1 MLILTYSLLLAAT
14 PEAFTHAV
22 RPALQ
27 QHCGACHSAKS
38 RVNFLKA
45 ESAADIQAQRG
56 LWRNVAT
63 QIRNRTMPPAPAKIT
78 EAERLEV
85 ATWIDDRLRQTAC
98 DAGSFAGPALV
109 KRLNR
114 REYRNT
120 VRDLLGIDFA
130 VNEIFPAD
138 GTGGEGFDTNGE
150 TLYVP
155 PMLMERYL
163 EAAQQILDRVIITP
177 ALNRTISANSL
188 RPDYTGTGP
197 TRIVLPGDEI
207 SIPITVYAD
216 GDYEMRVL
224 QERSTQ
230 HPLTYTVTVDGKPAG
245 TGNIA
250 RYESKGPNGATRVV
264 RVSKGSHVFGVKANE
279 HPLEVYSL
287 TLNQRLTGI
296 SAEKRAAHY
305 RLFQMEPGETPLN
318 PRAAARRLIARFLR
332 QSFRRPVTEAEIE
345 RIMSLYDRA
354 AVRDDPYEERIK
366 LALKAILVSP
376 SFLIRVEQPHA
387 KPGIQPLSG
396 YELATR
402 LSYFLWSTMPDAEL
416 SGLADQGKLQDPQV
430 LAAQVDRLLDDPRS
444 RVFANSFIG
453 QWLGTK
459 DLGGRVA
466 PTINDVADFYT
477 PEIAADLR
485 EEPIML
491 FQHIVGENRSL
502 LDLLNANYTYL
513 TERLVRF
520 YQVEGQFPQVRGNVF
535 QKVQWPDDRRAGVLG
550 MGAVLAMTSSFKQT
564 SPVLRGAWVLDT
576 LFGTPVPPPPPDVPP
591 LDTAAAKKEKLTI
604 RQKLLKHRENQTC
617 ATCHNLMDPI
627 GFGLENFDWM
637 GRWRTEDNG
646 QPIDAAGSLPGGDRF
661 EGPVALRNVL
671 LKRQDEFLRHLTAK
685 VLGYSLGRAL
695 QDADHC
701 TVQRLVDAVAKD
713 GYRARTLLREIVLSV
728 PFRNSQ
734 ADARLVEPPAA
745 PPKRIKIT
753 EKDK

>member
-1 MLILTYSLLLAAT
+1 MLIFTIGLLLAAT
-14 PEAFTHAV
+14 PEVFTHSV
-22 RPALQ
+22 RPTLE
-27 QHCGACHSAKS
+27 QHCGTCHAAKS

-45 ESAADIQAQRG
+45 ATAADIQAQRG

-78 EAERLEV
+78 EVERLDV
-85 ATWIDDRLRQTAC
+85 AKWIDDRLRETAC
-98 DAGSFAGPALV
+98 DAGSYAGPALV

-120 VRDLLGIDFA
+120 IRDLLGIDFA

-155 PMLMERYL
+155 PLLMERYL
-163 EAAQQILDRVIITP
+163 EAAQQVLDRVIITP
-177 ALNRTISANSL
+177 ALNRTVNANAM
-188 RPDYTGTGP
+188 RPDYAGTGP
-197 TRIVLPGDEI
+197 RRILLPGQEM
-207 SIPITVYAD
+207 SVPLTVYAD
-216 GDYEMRVL
+216 GEYDVRIL
-224 QERSTQ
+224 QERSTLG
-230 HPLTYTVTVDGKPAG
+230 PLTYTVTVDGKAAG
-245 TGNIA
+245 TGTVA
-250 RYESKGPNGATRVV
+250 RYESRAPNGQSRVV

-279 HPLEVYSL
+279 SELEIYSL
-287 TLNQRLTGI
+287 TLTQRMGDT
-296 SAEKRAAHY
+296 SAEKRATHY
-305 RLFQMEPGETPLN
+305 RLFQMEPGETPMN
-318 PRAAARRLIARFLR
+318 PRATAKRLIARFMR
-332 QSFRRPVTEAEIE
+332 QSYRRPVTEAEVE
-345 RIMSLYDRA
+345 RLMTLYDRA
-354 AVRDDPYEERIK
+354 AVRDDPYEERLK

-376 SFLIRVEQPHA
+376 AFLLRVEQPSA
-387 KPGIQPLSG
+387 KPGIQPLTDH
-396 YELATR
+396 ELASR

-416 SGLADQGKLQDPQV
+416 AQLADLGKLQDPKI

-466 PTINDVADFYT
+466 PTTNDVADYYT

-485 EEPIML
+485 EEPVML
-491 FQHIVGENRSL
+491 LQHIIGENRSL

-520 YQVEGQFPQVRGNVF
+520 YQLDLPVKGNVF
-535 QKVQWPDDRRAGVLG
+535 QKVTWPDDRRAGVLG

-576 LFGTPVPPPPPDVPP
+576 LFGTPVPPPPPDIPP
-591 LDTAAAKKEKLTI
+591 LDTAAAKKQKMTI
-604 RQKLLKHRENQTC
+604 RQKLLKHREDQTC

-646 QPIDAAGSLPGGDRF
+646 QPIDAAGALPGGDRF
-661 EGPVALRNVL
+661 EGPVQLRTALM
-671 LKRQDEFLRHLTAK
+671 KRQEEFLRHLSAK
-685 VLGYSLGRAL
+685 VMGYALGRAL

-701 TVQRLVDAVAKD
+701 TVQKLVDTVSKD

-734 ADARLVEPPAA
+734 AGAHLAEPLPAA
-745 PPKRIKIT
+745 PKRLQRP
-753 EKDK
+753 EK

>member
-1 MLILTYSLLLAAT
+1 VLIFAIGLLAAD
-14 PEAFTHAV
+14 PGAFTHSV
-22 RPALQ
+22 RPVLA
-27 QHCGACHSAKS
+27 QHCGTCHTAKS

-45 ESAADIQAQRG
+45 ESAAEIQAQRG
-56 LWRNVAT
+56 MWRNVAT

-78 EAERLEV
+78 EVERLDV
-85 ATWIDDRLRQTAC
+85 ARWIEDRLRETAC
-98 DAGSFAGPALV
+98 DAGNYAGPALV

-120 VRDLLGIDFA
+120 IRELLGIDYA
-130 VNEIFPAD
+130 VNEVFPAD

-150 TLYVP
+150 TLYIP

-163 EAAQQILDRVIITP
+163 EAAQQVLDRVILTP
-177 ALNRTISANSL
+177 ALNRTINAKAM
-188 RPDYTGTGP
+188 RPDYTGTTP
-197 TRIVLPGDEI
+197 LRVVLPGEEI
-207 SIPITVYAD
+207 TIPMTVYAD
-216 GDYEMRVL
+216 GDYDMRVL

-245 TGNIA
+245 TGTIA

-264 RVSKGSHVFGVKANE
+264 RVSKGSHVFGVRANE
-279 HPLEVYSL
+279 HPLEIYSL
-287 TLNQRLTGI
+287 TLNQRLTDV

-318 PRAAARRLIARFLR
+318 PRASARRLVAGFMRR
-332 QSFRRPVTEAEIE
+332 SFRRPVTDAEVE
-345 RIMSLYDRA
+345 RIMTLYDRA

-366 LALKAILVSP
+366 LALKGVLVSP
-376 SFLIRVEQPHA
+376 AFLLRVEQPSA
-387 KPGIQPLSG
+387 KPGIQPLSDH
-396 YELATR
+396 ELATR

-416 SGLADQGKLQDPQV
+416 SSLADAGRLRDSQV
-430 LAAQVDRLLDDPRS
+430 LAAQVDRMLDDPRA
-444 RVFANSFIG
+444 RVFANSFVG

-485 EEPIML
+485 EEPVML
-491 FQHIVGENRSL
+491 MQHMIGENRSL
-502 LDLLNANYTYL
+502 LDLLTANYTYL

-520 YQVEGQFPQVRGNVF
+520 YQVENQFPELKGNVF
-535 QKVQWPDDRRAGVLG
+535 QKVTWPDDRRAGVLG

-576 LFGTPVPPPPPDVPP
+576 LFGTPVPPPPPDIPP
-591 LDTAAAKKEKLTI
+591 LDTAAARKEKVTV
-604 RQKLLKHRENQTC
+604 RQKLMKHREDQTC

-637 GRWRTEDNG
+637 GRWRAEDNG
-646 QPIDAAGSLPGGDRF
+646 KPIDAAGELPGGDRF
-661 EGPVALRNVL
+661 DGPVALRATL
-671 LKRQDEFLRHLTAK
+671 MKRQDEFLRHLTAK
-685 VLGYSLGRAL
+685 VMGYGLGRAL

-701 TVQRLVDAVAKD
+701 TVQKLVDAVAKD
-713 GYRARTLLREIVLSV
+713 GYRTRTLLREIVLSV
-728 PFRNSQ
+728 PFRNTQ
-734 ADARLVEPPAA
+734 ADARLVEPPAV
-745 PPKRIKIT
+745 PKKQARP
-753 EKDK
+753 EK

>member
-1 MLILTYSLLLAAT
+1 MILTISLLLAAA
-14 PEAFTHAV
+14 PEAFTSAV
-22 RPALQ
+22 RPVLERN
-27 QHCGACHSAKS
+27 CGTCHSAKS

-45 ESAADIQAQRG
+45 ATAADIQAQRG

-78 EAERLEV
+78 ETERLDV
-85 ATWIDDRLRQTAC
+85 AKWIDDRLRETAC

-120 VRDLLGIDFA
+120 IRDLLGLDVAI
-130 VNEIFPAD
+130 NEIFPAD

-155 PMLMERYL
+155 PLLMERYL

-177 ALNRTISANSL
+177 PLNRTISGNAM

-197 TRIVLPGDEI
+197 VRAVLPGDSI
-207 SIPITVYAD
+207 SVPITVYAD
-216 GDYEMRVL
+216 GDYDVRVL
-224 QERSTQ
+224 QERSNL
-230 HPLTYTVTVDGKPAG
+230 HPLTYTVMVDGKEASTG
-245 TGNIA
+245 TIP

-264 RVSKGSHVFGVKANE
+264 RVSKGTHTFGVRANE
-279 HPLEVYSL
+279 YPLEVYSL
-287 TLNQRLTGI
+287 TLNQRVSET

-305 RLFQMEPGETPLN
+305 RLFQLEPGETPLN
-318 PRAAARRLIARFLR
+318 PRAAARRLVARFLR
-332 QSFRRPVTEAEIE
+332 QAFRRPVSDAEIE
-345 RIMSLYDRA
+345 RMMTLYDRA

-366 LALKAILVSP
+366 LALKAVLVSS
-376 SFLIRVEQPHA
+376 SFLLRAEQPSA
-387 KPGIQPLSG
+387 KPGIQPLTDHD
-396 YELATR
+396 LATR

-416 SGLADQGKLQDPQV
+416 AGFADQGKLQEAKV
-430 LAAQVDRLLDDPRS
+430 LAAQVDRMLDDPRS
-444 RVFANSFIG
+444 RVFANSFAG

-477 PEIAADLR
+477 PEVAADLR
-485 EEPIML
+485 EEPVML
-491 FQHIVGENRSL
+491 LQHIIGENTSL

-520 YQVEGQFPQVRGNVF
+520 YQLDLPLKGNVF

-576 LFGTPVPPPPPDVPP
+576 LFGTPVPPPPPDIPP
-591 LDTAAAKKEKLTI
+591 LDTAAAKKQKMTI
-604 RQKLLKHRENQTC
+604 RQKLLKHREDQTC

-646 QPIDAAGSLPGGDRF
+646 QPIDAAGAMPGGERF
-661 EGPVALRNVL
+661 NGPVELRSVL
-671 LKRQDEFLRHLTAK
+671 LKRQDEFLRHFTAK
-685 VLGYSLGRAL
+685 VMGYALGRAL

-701 TVQRLVDAVAKD
+701 TVQKLVDSVSQD
-713 GYRARTLLREIVLSV
+713 GYRARTLIREIVLSV
-728 PFRNSQ
+728 PFRHAQ
-734 ADARLVEPPAA
+734 ADARLAEPSAA
-745 PPKRIKIT
+745 PPKRQKLP
-753 EKDK
+753 EK